1 MWDTILGHEANKIFL
16 GNMLQG
22 ERKTP
27 ALLFYGPD
35 GIGKKKLAYEFARS
49 FLCLDDPTHDD
60 CKCRSCRAFCGESH
74 PDFIY
79 VEGQGARHDILI
91 EQIKEVEK
99 KAVFSPVLSPYKV
112 CLIDG
117 ADRMREEASQFLVEA
132 P

>member
-49 FLCLDDPTHDD
+49 FLCLDDPTHVTASAAAAAPFAG
-60 CKCRSCRAFCGESH
+60 KVT
-74 PDFIY
+74 PT
-79 VEGQGARHDILI
+79 
-91 EQIKEVEK
+91 
-99 KAVFSPVLSPYKV
+99 LS
-112 CLIDG
+112 
-117 ADRMREEASQFLVEA
+117 M
-132 P
+132 

>member
-1 MWDTILGHEANKIFL
+1 MGYHLGHEANKIFL

-99 KAVFSPVLSPYKV
+99 RQSFPPSFP
-112 CLIDG
+112 LIRSVSLMVRTACG
-117 ADRMREEASQFLVEA
+117 KKR
-132 P
+132 PIPC